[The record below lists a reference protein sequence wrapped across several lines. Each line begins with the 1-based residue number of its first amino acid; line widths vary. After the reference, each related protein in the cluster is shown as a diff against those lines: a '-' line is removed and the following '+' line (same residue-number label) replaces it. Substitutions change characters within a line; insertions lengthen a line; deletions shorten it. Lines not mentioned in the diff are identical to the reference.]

1 MTRALRSISASVEKR
16 LLNLSRQSGEDFQY
30 VLMRYGLERLMYR
43 LSRSVYAKEFVVKG
57 AMLLRVWTGEQYRPT
72 KDLDLLAILDKS
84 PEELDQIFRDVCT
97 LTVEDDG
104 LVFRS
109 ERIRVRQIRE
119 DNVYGGVRVTLEAR
133 LGKIRIP
140 LQVDIGFGDAVT
152 PQVQQEEFPTLLD
165 FPAPIL
171 LTYPR
176 ETTIAEKFETIVN
189 LGLTNSRMKDYYD
202 IWLLSQ
208 QFDFDGANL
217 VRAIEATFMR
227 RRAVLPNE
235 LPIGLS
241 IEFVSDAGKLSQW
254 DAFVR
259 RSRLD
264 TKEINLET
272 VVKVIAD
279 FMMPPSIAAAEG
291 KAFLL
296 RWTPGGPCPGKYD
309 DYSLLSV
316 STSRT
321 MERSFKH
328 PWTQ

>member
-1 MTRALRSISASVEKR
+1 MTRALRNISASVEKR

-30 VLMRYGLERLMYR
+30 VLMRFGLERLMYR

-57 AMLLRVWTGEQYRPT
+57 ALLLRVWTGEQYRPT

-84 PEELDQIFRDVCT
+84 PEELDQIFRDICT

-109 ERIRVRQIRE
+109 ETIRVRQIRE
-119 DNVYGGVRVTLEAR
+119 DNVYGGVRVMLEAR

-152 PQVQQEEFPTLLD
+152 PEAQQEEFPTLLD

-176 ETTIAEKFETIVN
+176 ETAIAEKFEAIIN

-217 VRAIEATFMR
+217 VRAIEATFRR

-241 IEFVSDAGKLSQW
+241 IEFVLDAGKLSQW

-264 TKEINLET
+264 TKEIDLER

-296 RWTPGGPCPGKYD
+296 RWTPGGPWQ
-309 DYSLLSV
+309 V
-316 STSRT
+316 R
-321 MERSFKH
+321 
-328 PWTQ
+328 

>member
-1 MTRALRSISASVEKR
+1 MTRALRNISASVEKR

-109 ERIRVRQIRE
+109 ETIRVRQIRE

-152 PQVQQEEFPTLLD
+152 PEAQQEEFPTLLD

-176 ETTIAEKFETIVN
+176 ETSIAEKFEAIVN

-217 VRAIEATFMR
+217 VRAIEATFRR

-264 TKEINLET
+264 TKEINLEA
-272 VVKVIAD
+272 VVNVIAD
-279 FMMPPSIAAAEG
+279 FMMAPSIAAAEG
-291 KAFLL
+291 RSFLL
-296 RWTPGGPCPGKYD
+296 RWTPGGPWQ
-309 DYSLLSV
+309 V
-316 STSRT
+316 R
-321 MERSFKH
+321 
-328 PWTQ
+328 

>member
-1 MTRALRSISASVEKR
+1 MTRALRNISASVEKR

-43 LSRSVYAKEFVVKG
+43 LSRSIYAKEFVVKG

-84 PEELDQIFRDVCT
+84 PEELDQIFRDICT

-104 LVFRS
+104 LLFLS
-109 ERIRVRQIRE
+109 ETIRVRQIRE
-119 DNVYGGVRVTLEAR
+119 DNVYGGVRVTLESR

-152 PQVQQEEFPTLLD
+152 PEAQLEEFPTLLD

-176 ETTIAEKFETIVN
+176 ETSIAEKFEAIVN

-217 VRAIEATFMR
+217 VRAIEATFSR
-227 RRAVLPNE
+227 RRAVLPNK

-272 VVKVIAD
+272 VVRVIAD
-279 FMMPPSIAAAEG
+279 FMMPPSIAAAGG
-291 KAFLL
+291 KAFCLD
-296 RWTPGGPCPGKYD
+296 GPQVGPGKYLAGLVPRLEGAMID
-309 DYSLLSV
+309 AFAIS
-316 STSRT
+316 
-321 MERSFKH
+321 
-328 PWTQ
+328 

>member
-1 MTRALRSISASVEKR
+1 MTRALRNLSASVEKR

-43 LSRSVYAKEFVVKG
+43 LSRSVYSKEFVVKG

-84 PEELDQIFRDVCT
+84 PEELNQTFRDVCT

-104 LVFRS
+104 LVFPS
-109 ERIRVRQIRE
+109 ETIRVRQIRE
-119 DNVYGGVRVTLEAR
+119 DNVYGGMRVTFEAR

-152 PQVQQEEFPTLLD
+152 PEAQQEEFPTLLD

-176 ETTIAEKFETIVN
+176 ETSIAEKFEAIVN

-208 QFDFDGANL
+208 QFDFDGASL
-217 VRAIEATFMR
+217 VRAIEATFRR

-241 IEFVSDAGKLSQW
+241 IEFVSDVGKLSQW

-264 TKEINLET
+264 TKEISLEA

-296 RWTPGGPCPGKYD
+296 RWTPGG
-309 DYSLLSV
+309 LWQV
-316 STSRT
+316 V
-321 MERSFKH
+321 
-328 PWTQ
+328 